1 MTAQCDF
8 STPTMTCP
16 TCGYV
21 AKSLPTY
28 RMCKPPPA
36 PVWQPI
42 PLGDITERLLISI
55 GLTKERVE
63 EWTKTAGKPG
73 GCGCSGR
80 AKWLN
85 EWGNKVQYSAR
96 DAMRAAEK
104 FYFGE

>member
-1 MTAQCDF
+1 MSMCEFNNPAKV
-8 STPTMTCP
+8 CP

-21 AKSLPTY
+21 AKRLPTF
-28 RMCKPPPA
+28 RECRPLPEK
-36 PVWQPI
+36 VWKPI
-42 PLGDITERLLISI
+42 PLGDITERLLTSI

-63 EWTKTAGKPG
+63 EWTRTKDKPG

-85 EWGNKVQYSAR
+85 EWGNKVQYKAR